1 MAWTRRALIGGAM
14 ALPLARAARA
24 APLAVPTI
32 DRLTLTILADGAVS
46 SFAQPAEGAGMRLA
60 PPPRSQDYRRTL
72 RAEFGYSVLA
82 EATQD
87 GRSRR
92 VLIDFGYTPEALAN
106 NIELLGVD
114 PASIDAMVLSHGH
127 YDHFGGMPAVLGK
140 VARGTPLFVGG
151 EEAFC
156 ERLRGIAAGAPSFG
170 RIDRAAL
177 AAAGIDL
184 RVGVAPERVAGAAF
198 TTGRIPL
205 RSAEH
210 PKVPSAMLP
219 GEGCR
224 RELLD
229 PDRREASVFVDDA
242 VHELGTAFHLKDKGL
257 VVIGSCSHRGIVT
270 PVLQARTVSG
280 VDKLHAVAGGF
291 QLVPPQ
297 TPADAAATLA
307 MLRELNPRYLFPG
320 HCSGEAFIAPAL
332 AQLPERVF
340 RTVVGSRIEL
350 G

>member
-1 MAWTRRALIGGAM
+1 VLAAAV
-14 ALPLARAARA
+14 AAPLAGAIRA

-32 DRLTLTILADGAVS
+32 DRLTLTILADGTVS
-46 SFAQPAEGAGMRLA
+46 SFAQPAEGPGMRLV
-60 PPPRSQDYRRTL
+60 PPPRSEDYRRTL

-82 EATQD
+82 EATQ
-87 GRSRR
+87 GERRSR

-106 NIELLGVD
+106 NMALLGVD
-114 PASIDAMVLSHGH
+114 PASIGAMVLSHGH
-127 YDHFGGMPAVLGK
+127 YDHFGGMPAVFGK

-156 ERLRGIAAGAPSFG
+156 ERLRGTAADAPSFG

-177 AAAGIDL
+177 AAAGIDV
-184 RVGVAPERVAGAAF
+184 RVGGTPWQVAGAGF
-198 TTGRIPL
+198 TTGRIPF

-224 RELLD
+224 RDLLD
-229 PDRREASVFVDDA
+229 PDRRGAAVFVDDA
-242 VHELGTAFHLKDKGL
+242 AHELGTAFHLKGKGL
-257 VVIGSCSHRGIVT
+257 VVIGCCSHRGIVNT
-270 PVLQARTVSG
+270 VLQARAVSG
-280 VDKLHAVAGGF
+280 VDTLHAVAGGF
-291 QLVPPQ
+291 HLVPPQ
-297 TPADAAATLA
+297 TPADALATLA
-307 MLRELNPRYLFPG
+307 MLRELDPHYIFPG

-350 G
+350 A